1 MILAISPE
9 GRRALL
15 ATARESIASS
25 IEARKPSWPSE
36 AESLDLPCGAFVTL
50 HERGALRGCIG
61 RMTSPDPLFE
71 TVRAMARAAAFED
84 PRFPPLDR
92 EELPSIDIEIT
103 VLSPLRRISS
113 VSEIEVGR
121 HGIYI
126 TRGWRSGVF
135 LPQVATEQGWDRD
148 TLLEE
153 VCYKAGLPGDAWKS
167 AEAVL
172 QVFEGLV
179 FGERELRG

>member
-1 MILAISPE
+1 MNLAIPPE
-9 GRRALL
+9 ARSALL

-25 IEARKPSWPSE
+25 LEARKPDWPIA
-36 AESLDLPCGAFVTL
+36 AERLDSPCGAFVTL

-92 EELPSIDIEIT
+92 DEFPLIEIEIT

-113 VSEIEVGR
+113 ISEIEVGK

-148 TLLEE
+148 SLLEE

-167 AEAVL
+167 PDAVL
-172 QVFEGLV
+172 QIFEGLV
-179 FGERELRG
+179 FGEKD